1 MTSRLTVLT
10 IMFFFFA
17 GVLVY
22 RCFNLQ
28 IINGEEYLNDFIL
41 QIEKTRDITST
52 RGRILDRN
60 GNVLAENE
68 LAYSVKIED
77 VFESSRNKNAEV
89 NDVVYR
95 LIKLIEKNGDSVITD
110 FKIVID
116 EDGDYVYSVNGTALL
131 RFQADVLGYKTV
143 DKLSEEEKAMTA
155 QELMEYLSRAKGFA
169 IGQYE
174 DPEDRTSPFIV
185 GKGYTKEEW
194 LQMVT
199 IRYAMN
205 LTSFRKYVGTTVAT
219 NVSEKTV
226 AVIMENS
233 DQLDGVSIVEDTVR
247 HYIDSKYFAHILG
260 YTGKISSDELTD
272 LNEQVVAEG
281 GSEDAYTINDV
292 VGKSGIESYM
302 ETTLQGTK
310 GSEKVVVDNTGKVI
324 TILERKEAQPGAD
337 VYLTI
342 DKDLTEAVY
351 NIVEQKLAGLVSS
364 KIINAKE
371 FNLPENA
378 KSSSIKIP
386 IYDVYFTMIN
396 NNILDRKHFEAE
408 DAGETERAVYAAYL
422 EYKQG
427 VYDKLN
433 YELTEGGTPYNK
445 LSKEYQVYQS
455 NIVSLLRD
463 DGVIM
468 KELVDDNDATQ
479 IAWAKD
485 EVISLKEYLQY
496 CIAMNWIDV
505 SRLDLNEKYSD
516 SAEVYNKL
524 LEYIIETIDHTTEF
538 QKRFYKYMLLNDKIT
553 GRQICMLLCEQ
564 RVVDIPA
571 EDEEALYAGKM
582 SAYQFMMNRI
592 TNLEITPAQLAL
604 DPCNASVVITDVNT
618 GDVLAMV
625 SYPGYDNN
633 KMANTVD
640 AEYYARL
647 NADKSSPQLN
657 FATQYKAAPGSTF
670 KIVSATA
677 GLMENVIN
685 LQTKVNCV
693 GTFTEIT
700 PSPRCW
706 KISGHGYE
714 NVTSA
719 IKDSCNYFFYNVGYQ
734 LATSSGSYNEE
745 AGLET
750 LSKYADLYGL
760 TGRDPL
766 TIPLDG
772 QDVMSL
778 FQNTDALG
786 ITPEQIGGTKLGA
799 LGIPEFGTDFAMQMV
814 IDAKPK
820 AFSDLVRI
828 SGLSHGTNV
837 WLGNAQD
844 LIMSGV
850 ATISTAICT
859 RDDIMLYL
867 IQMGVES
874 EKSFKIMEA
883 VRKGMVAKGKCAM
896 WEEWKADM
904 LAHDVPQWY
913 IESCQKIEYMF
924 PKAHAAAYV
933 MMAWRIAYC
942 KIHYPLA
949 YYGAFFSIRAKAF
962 SYEIMC
968 QGQRHL
974 ESVMAEYKKRQDTLS
989 NKEKDAMGD
998 MRIVQEMY
1006 ARGFEFEPIDIFR
1019 AQSRSFQIVD
1029 GKLMP
1034 SLNSIDGLGEKAADA
1049 IVEAA
1054 KDGPFLSKDDF
1065 RQRTKVSKTIIDLM
1079 DSLGLLGDLPESNQ
1093 ISIFDLV

>member
-1 MTSRLTVLT
+1 MFREIRDHIINIVTSRLTVLM
-10 IMFFFFA
+10 ILFAFFA
-17 GVLVY
+17 GVLLY

-28 IINGEEYLNDFIL
+28 IVNGEEYLNDFIL
-41 QIEKTRDITST
+41 QIEKTRDISST

-77 VFESSRNKNAEV
+77 VFESSRNKNAKV

-110 FKIVID
+110 FKIIID
-116 EDGDYVYSVNGTALL
+116 EDGDYAYSVDGTALL
-131 RFQADVLGYKTV
+131 RFQADVLGYRTI
-143 DKLSEEEKAMTA
+143 DELSEEEKAMTA
-155 QELMEYLSRAKGFA
+155 QELIEYLSRAKGFA

-174 DPEDRTSPFIV
+174 DPENTKTPFV
-185 GKGYTKEEW
+185 PGKGYTKEEW

-219 NVSEKTV
+219 NVSAETV

-247 HYIDSKYFAHILG
+247 HYIDSKYFAHVLG
-260 YTGKISSDELTD
+260 YTGKISSDELAE
-272 LNEQVVAEG
+272 LNDQVVTEG
-281 GSEDAYTINDV
+281 GLEDTYTINDV
-292 VGKSGIESYM
+292 VGKSGIEAYM

-310 GSEKVVVDNTGKVI
+310 GSENVGVNNTGKVI

-351 NIVEQKLAGLVSS
+351 NIIEQKLAGLVAS

-386 IYDVYFTMIN
+386 IYDVYFAMIN

-408 DAGETERAVYAAYL
+408 DAGETEKAVYAAYL

-427 VYDKLN
+427 VYDRLT
-433 YELTEGGTPYNK
+433 YELTEGATPYSK

-455 NIVSLLRD
+455 NIVSLLREE
-463 DGVIM
+463 GVIM

-479 IAWAKD
+479 TAWAKE

-505 SRLDLNEKYSD
+505 SKLDLNDKYSD
-516 SAEVYNKL
+516 STEVYDKL
-524 LEYIIETIDHTTEF
+524 LEYTINAIDHTTEF
-538 QKRFYKYMLLNDKIT
+538 QKRFYKYMLLNAKIT
-553 GRQICMLLCEQ
+553 GKQICMLLCEQ
-564 RVVDIPA
+564 QVVDIPA
-571 EDEEALYAGKM
+571 EDEEALYSGKL

-592 TNLEITPAQLAL
+592 NNLEITPAQLAL

-633 KMANTVD
+633 VD
-640 AEYYARL
+640 AEYYAQL

-677 GLMENVIN
+677 GLLENVIN
-685 LQTKVNCV
+685 LQSRVNCV

-734 LATSSGSYNEE
+734 LATRTGSYNEE
-745 AGLET
+745 AGLDT

-760 TGRDPL
+760 TDKSGVEIGEYAPDVSTKDPVRSAIGQGSNSYTTVGLARYVTTIANSGTRYNL
-766 TIPLDG
+766 TLLDKT
-772 QDVMSL
+772 
-778 FQNTDALG
+778 TDSQGNLLKEYHAGVRNQIDLPQEYWDAFHLG
-786 ITPEQIGGTKLGA
+786 MRQVVENK
-799 LGIPEFGTDFAMQMV
+799 
-814 IDAKPK
+814 KY
-820 AFSDLVRI
+820 FSDLAVNAAGKTGTAEQTASRPNHALFICYAPYENPEIAIATRI
-828 SGLSHGTNV
+828 PFGYSSDYAAQFTRDIIKYYYGL
-837 WLGNAQD
+837 AEEDD
-844 LIMSGV
+844 LITG
-850 ATISTAICT
+850 TA
-859 RDDIMLYL
+859 
-867 IQMGVES
+867 
-874 EKSFKIMEA
+874 
-883 VRKGMVAKGKCAM
+883 
-896 WEEWKADM
+896 
-904 LAHDVPQWY
+904 
-913 IESCQKIEYMF
+913 
-924 PKAHAAAYV
+924 
-933 MMAWRIAYC
+933 
-942 KIHYPLA
+942 
-949 YYGAFFSIRAKAF
+949 
-962 SYEIMC
+962 
-968 QGQRHL
+968 
-974 ESVMAEYKKRQDTLS
+974 DTLDNAVS
-989 NKEKDAMGD
+989 N
-998 MRIVQEMY
+998 EM
-1006 ARGFEFEPIDIFR
+1006 
-1019 AQSRSFQIVD
+1019 
-1029 GKLMP
+1029 
-1034 SLNSIDGLGEKAADA
+1034 
-1049 IVEAA
+1049 
-1054 KDGPFLSKDDF
+1054 
-1065 RQRTKVSKTIIDLM
+1065 
-1079 DSLGLLGDLPESNQ
+1079 
-1093 ISIFDLV
+1093 